1 MASAN
6 ASIGGSMN
14 NLQVK
19 HNDGD
24 GAAGAV
30 HLASAALVPVE
41 KAFLQ
46 NLDDLGALLR
56 MPRLLYCFYSS
67 S

>member
-1 MASAN
+1 
-6 ASIGGSMN
+6 MN